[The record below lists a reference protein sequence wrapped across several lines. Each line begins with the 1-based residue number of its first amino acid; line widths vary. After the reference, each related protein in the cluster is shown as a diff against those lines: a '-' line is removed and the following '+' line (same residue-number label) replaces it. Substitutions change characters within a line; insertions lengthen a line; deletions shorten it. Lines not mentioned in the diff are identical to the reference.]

1 MYEGIAELRSADG
14 TTRSRTAAFAKYCF
28 GLAGADDL
36 VLASRFDLKAIHKL
50 SPYILVAG
58 VIDNG
63 ADFLVRHTGTKL
75 VSDFLSDSDPTGRLF
90 SETLGDD
97 AFSRR
102 TWYIVREAVHLKR
115 PVLNQPGRTWLRDK
129 DYMTFESVTFPL
141 VDDAGNVA
149 KVASINDFSFE
160 SDA

>member
-1 MYEGIAELRSADG
+1 MYEGISELRSADD
-14 TTRSRTAAFAKYCF
+14 TARPRTAAFAKYCF
-28 GLAGADDL
+28 GLAGADGL
-36 VLASRFDLKAIHKL
+36 VPASRFELKAIHKL
-50 SPYILVAG
+50 SPYILVAR
-58 VIDNG
+58 VVDNG

-75 VSDFLSDSDPTGRLF
+75 AAEFLSDNDPTGSLF
-90 SETLGDD
+90 SETLLDD

-102 TWYIVREAVHLKR
+102 TWYIVRQAVHLKR

-141 VDDAGNVA
+141 VDDAGDVA

-160 SDA
+160 SDV